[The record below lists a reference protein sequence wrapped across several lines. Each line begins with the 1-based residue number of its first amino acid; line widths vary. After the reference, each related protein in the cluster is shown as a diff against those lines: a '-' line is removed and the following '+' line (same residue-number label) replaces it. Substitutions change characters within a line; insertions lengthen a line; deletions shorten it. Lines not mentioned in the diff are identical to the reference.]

1 MKNEEY
7 QKKKNSKPRLL
18 WVKIQAEHSQAL
30 AEGAAAI
37 GVSRAD
43 FMRLILIDFLTN
55 KNTISINNHDAK

>member
-18 WVKIQAEHSQAL
+18 WVQMTHEHSKAL

-37 GVSRAD
+37 GVPRAD
-43 FMRLILIDFLTN
+43 FMRSILIDFLNN

>member
-7 QKKKNSKPRLL
+7 QKRMKNKPRLL
-18 WVKIQAEHSQAL
+18 WIKIEHEYSKAL

-43 FMRLILIDFLTN
+43 FMRLILIDFLNN
-55 KNTISINNHDAK
+55 KSTITINNHDAK

>member
-1 MKNEEY
+1 MKNEDI
-7 QKKKNSKPRLL
+7 KNRPRLL
-18 WVKIQAEHSQAL
+18 WVKIQHEHSKAL

-55 KNTISINNHDAK
+55 KNTITINNTNTNAK

>member
-1 MKNEEY
+1 MKNEEL
-7 QKKKNSKPRLL
+7 KNKPRLL
-18 WVKIQAEHSQAL
+18 WVKIQMEHSKAL

-55 KNTISINNHDAK
+55 KNTITINNTNAK